1 MAETQTL
8 TSEYVTNL
16 LSTIEEQ
23 LNQHKVDLT
32 VMEKVNNLTA
42 DAQGKILTDL
52 NTRPQ
57 QPDLS

>member
-42 DAQGKILTDL
+42 DA
-52 NTRPQ
+52 
-57 QPDLS
+57 